1 MTRHAIVI
9 GSLVTFVAL
18 GATSRAL
25 AQTDNPQPAKPAS
38 QTASNTDQP
47 AANTADQ
54 NDRLPSPKTTAPPLF
69 ITGAYG
75 TGMDRSSHFVT
86 NQPGGLQTNISGNT
100 PNRTFGVGTFVTPRW
115 SVRFEMGLPAT
126 LHIDASSSGGQVV
139 QSLRVAQTQ
148 RTAYVMFGYH
158 TAPRRVRA
166 EYLGGVV
173 FISQR
178 QNSISQVFDVNGAP
192 LSGPMET
199 DAYSYKSTAV
209 AGVDVSVAFGRYFA
223 VVPEL
228 RAWSLGGTFSLRSA
242 IGLRVSF

>member
-9 GSLVTFVAL
+9 GSLVMIVAL
-18 GATSRAL
+18 GGSSRAF
-25 AQTDNPQPAKPAS
+25 AQTDNPQPAAKPA
-38 QTASNTDQP
+38 DQP
-47 AANTADQ
+47 AASATDQ
-54 NDRLPSPKTTAPPLF
+54 NDRLPTPKTTAAPLF

-86 NQPGGLQTNISGNT
+86 NQPGGLQTNLSGNM
-100 PNRTFGVGTFVTPRW
+100 PNRMFGVGTFVTPHW
-115 SVRFEMGLPAT
+115 SVRFEMALPAT
-126 LHIDASSSGGQVV
+126 LHVNSSSSGGQVV

-166 EYLGGVV
+166 EYLGGVA

-178 QNSISQVFDVNGAP
+178 QNSISQVFDLNGVPMNA
-192 LSGPMET
+192 PMET

-209 AGVDVSVAFGRYFA
+209 AGVDVSVALGRYFA
-223 VVPEL
+223 VVPGL
-228 RAWSLGGTFSLRSA
+228 RAWSMGGTFSLRSA
-242 IGLRVSF
+242 IGFRVIF